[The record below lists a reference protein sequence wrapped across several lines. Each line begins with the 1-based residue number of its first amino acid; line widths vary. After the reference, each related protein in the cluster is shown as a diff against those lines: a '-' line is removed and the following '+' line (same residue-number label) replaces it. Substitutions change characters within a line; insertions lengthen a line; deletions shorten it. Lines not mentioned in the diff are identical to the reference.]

1 MHGVS
6 YQSFYRLVFKVCE
19 AVTKEF
25 PIFHP
30 YFDDDSMKEV
40 AQEFGSEAGGIIH
53 GCVGALD
60 GIAMKVNRPEKRYA
74 KNAKAYWNRKS
85 FYAINMQAIAD
96 KKRRL
101 SCYNNHIVAV
111 KHNKA
116 LFVQLICNACIVYC
130 RFLWASM
137 SHPGSVHDSR
147 AWKSSKLYRQIEAR
161 GGLPFGYWIA
171 GDEAYG
177 NCNWLLTP
185 YSASGKGTYLYRLYK
200 DSFNFYQSS
209 TRITVE
215 CAFGMLVGRWGIFHR
230 ALDIKLPNVRKVV
243 SASMSLHNDIECL
256 HRSRGE

>member
-19 AVTKEF
+19 AVAKEF

-40 AQEFGSEAGGIIH
+40 AQEFGSGAGGIIN

-96 KKRRL
+96 KKRMP

-111 KHNKA
+111 KYNKTR
-116 LFVQLICNACIVYC
+116 FVQSICNECIIYC
-130 RFLWASM
+130 RFFVGFHVPSGL
-137 SHPGSVHDSR
+137 R
-147 AWKSSKLYRQIEAR
+147 A
-161 GGLPFGYWIA
+161 
-171 GDEAYG
+171 
-177 NCNWLLTP
+177 
-185 YSASGKGTYLYRLYK
+185 
-200 DSFNFYQSS
+200 
-209 TRITVE
+209 
-215 CAFGMLVGRWGIFHR
+215 
-230 ALDIKLPNVRKVV
+230 
-243 SASMSLHNDIECL
+243 
-256 HRSRGE
+256 